1 MQILVQG
8 QFTPTCF
15 WLGLILSLITLAPHG
30 LGILSEYVQHLAT

>member
-15 WLGLILSLITLAPHG
+15 WLGLILSLITLAPTVWVSSANMYS
-30 LGILSEYVQHLAT
+30 I